1 MSPAAGEGDSFDSE
15 MSFVLTTRSVGLLVA
30 SALAVGWF
38 GATLTQE
45 PPPAQS
51 VRSTGPRA
59 LGTAPVPRAEHL
71 RERLKEPPLPSR
83 GRNPF
88 VFGSSRPRTAPSFR
102 GRDEAPVAPP
112 MAAAPYEPPLP
123 VFKLSGIA
131 SATEGDTTV
140 LTAIMNDNGAMVF
153 AKAGDKLSNGYS
165 VVRVEEASVT
175 LVDATGV
182 TQTIRLP

>member
-1 MSPAAGEGDSFDSE
+1 MAL
-15 MSFVLTTRSVGLLVA
+15 VLTPSSVGLMVA
-30 SALAVGWF
+30 AALAAGWLS
-38 GATLTQE
+38 ATLTQS

-51 VRSTGPRA
+51 SRPGGVRA
-59 LGTAPVPRAEHL
+59 LGTAPIPHAEIL

-88 VFGSSRPRTAPSFR
+88 VFGARAPRSSASPAFR
-102 GRDEAPVAPP
+102 DREAPVAAPP
-112 MAAAPYEPPLP
+112 MAAVPYEPPMP

-131 SATEGDTTV
+131 SAAEGDTTV

-153 AKAGDKLSNGYS
+153 VKTGDKLSNGYS
-165 VVRVEEASVT
+165 VVRVEETSVT
-175 LVDATGV
+175 LSDATGI

>member
-1 MSPAAGEGDSFDSE
+1 MAL
-15 MSFVLTTRSVGLLVA
+15 VLTPRSVGLMVA
-30 SALAVGWF
+30 AALAAGWL
-38 GATLTQE
+38 GASLTQDA
-45 PPPAQS
+45 PPAQS
-51 VRSTGPRA
+51 SRPAGVRA
-59 LGTAPVPRAEHL
+59 LGTAPIPHAANL

-88 VFGSSRPRTAPSFR
+88 VFGSRAPRSSPSFR
-102 GRDEAPVAPP
+102 DRVDTPVTPPP
-112 MAAAPYEPPLP
+112 MAAEPDAPPMP

-131 SATEGDTTV
+131 STAEGDTTV

-175 LVDATGV
+175 LVDSTGV

>member
-1 MSPAAGEGDSFDSE
+1 MALMLTPRAVGLMMAAALAAGW
-15 MSFVLTTRSVGLLVA
+15 T
-30 SALAVGWF
+30 
-38 GATLTQE
+38 GATLTHD
-45 PPPAQS
+45 PAPAQS
-51 VRSTGPRA
+51 SRPTGPRP
-59 LGTAPVPRAEHL
+59 LGSGVVPRAENL

-88 VFGSSRPRTAPSFR
+88 VFGTRAPRSSAALRTRVETPIAPLPAIEP
-102 GRDEAPVAPP
+102 DVAP
-112 MAAAPYEPPLP
+112 MP

-131 SATEGDTTV
+131 SASEGDTTV

-153 AKAGDKLSNGYS
+153 AKAGDHLSNGYS

-175 LVDATGV
+175 LIDAAGV